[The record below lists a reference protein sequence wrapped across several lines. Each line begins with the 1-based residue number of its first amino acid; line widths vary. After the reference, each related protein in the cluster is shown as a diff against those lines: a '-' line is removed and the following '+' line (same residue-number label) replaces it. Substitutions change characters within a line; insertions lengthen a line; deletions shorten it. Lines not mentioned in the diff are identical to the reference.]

1 MKKLSLILV
10 SFIFSFADI
19 ATSTQKSN
27 QKSKSEKEQLQQ
39 QKQLQH
45 QKSKTLSHGKEKSIN
60 KNVTKSFSFIK
71 SFNRTASKSATGTW
85 TIQLNPIPY
94 ILLELQNLGWDRQAF
109 FLTNK
114 DLGFDFVTG
123 SGEDEIIDLNAK
135 EFYIQKAQIRGK
147 INRDKL
153 QKIQKLI
160 NILYVT
166 GQLVDKTTTYLK
178 HFPSLN
184 FLDFRKKIDF
194 ALKRAYQD
202 LEKNG
207 VKKAYVY
214 SCNFGGNLDT
224 ISCNTNKGIFT
235 LKLTDSVPNLLI
247 NGYLY
252 YSSSN
257 IGFTKP
263 TLTLSFA
270 TNLNQALSLLEQNAQ
285 TASIAK
291 MIREYTQKLESEGK
305 TKIANEIKSRFVEKA
320 LTININNQTNAIVN
334 AINSG
339 SPIAVLNI
347 FK

>member
-1 MKKLSLILV
+1 MKKISLILIPFV
-10 SFIFSFADI
+10 FSFADI
-19 ATSTQKSN
+19 TTSTQKSN
-27 QKSKSEKEQLQQ
+27 QKSQSQREQLQQ
-39 QKQLQH
+39 QEQLQH
-45 QKSKTLSHGKEKSIN
+45 QQSKTLTIGKEKSIN
-60 KNVTKSFSFIK
+60 KNVTNSLSFIK
-71 SFNRTASKSATGTW
+71 SFNRTASKTATGTW

-94 ILLELQNLGWDRQAF
+94 ILMELQRFGWNRQAF

-114 DLGFDFVTG
+114 DLGFDFISG
-123 SGEDEIIDLNAK
+123 SGDDEVIDLNAK
-135 EFYIQKAQIRGK
+135 DFYTQKAQVRGR
-147 INRDKL
+147 ISRDKL

-160 NILYVT
+160 NVLYVT

-178 HFPSLN
+178 HFPTLN
-184 FLDFRKKIDF
+184 FLDFRKKIDL
-194 ALKRAYQD
+194 ALKRAYLD
-202 LEKNG
+202 LQKNG
-207 VKKAYVY
+207 VKRAYIY

-224 ISCNTNKGIFT
+224 ISCNADKGVFT

-270 TNLNQALSLLEQNAQ
+270 TNLNEALSLLEQNTK
-285 TASIAK
+285 TASITRL
-291 MIREYTQKLESEGK
+291 IREYCQKLQSEGK
-305 TKIANEIKSRFVEKA
+305 TKIANQIKSKFIEKA
-320 LTININNQTNAIVN
+320 LTTNITTQTNAIVN

>member
-1 MKKLSLILV
+1 MKKLSLI
-10 SFIFSFADI
+10 FIPFFVFADI
-19 ATSTQKSN
+19 TTSTQKSN
-27 QKSKSEKEQLQQ
+27 QKSQSQKEQLQTQ
-39 QKQLQH
+39 EQLQL
-45 QKSKTLSHGKEKSIN
+45 QQNKTLTLGKEKSIN
-60 KNVTKSFSFIK
+60 KNVTQSLSFIK

-94 ILLELQNLGWDRQAF
+94 ILVELQRFGWNEKAF

-114 DLGFDFVTG
+114 DLGFSFVSG
-123 SGEDEIIDLNAK
+123 SGDDEIIDLNAK
-135 EFYIQKAQIRGK
+135 DFYTQKAQVRGK
-147 INRDKL
+147 IDRDKL
-153 QKIQKLI
+153 QTIQKLI
-160 NILYVT
+160 NILYIT

-184 FLDFRKKIDF
+184 FLDFRKKIDL

-202 LEKNG
+202 LKRNG

-224 ISCNTNKGIFT
+224 ISCQTNRGVFT

-270 TNLNQALSLLEQNAQ
+270 TNLNQALSLLEQNAE
-285 TASIAK
+285 TASVAR
-291 MIREYTQKLESEGK
+291 MVREYCQKLESESK

-320 LTININNQTNAIVN
+320 LTTNVTTNTNAIVN

>member
-1 MKKLSLILV
+1 MKKLSLILIP
-10 SFIFSFADI
+10 FLLFGDI
-19 ATSTQKSN
+19 TISTQKSN
-27 QKSKSEKEQLQQ
+27 QKSQSEREQLQQ

-45 QKSKTLSHGKEKSIN
+45 QQSKTLTLGREKSIN
-60 KNVTKSFSFIK
+60 KNITQSLSFIK
-71 SFNRTASKSATGTW
+71 SFNRTVSKSATGTW
-85 TIQLNPIPY
+85 IIQLNPIPY
-94 ILLELQNLGWDRQAF
+94 ILMELQHLGWDRQAF

-114 DLGFDFVTG
+114 DLGFNFVTG
-123 SGEDEIIDLNAK
+123 EGDDEIIDLNAK
-135 EFYIQKAQIRGK
+135 DFYTQKAQLRGK
-147 INRDKL
+147 IGRDKL

-184 FLDFRKKIDF
+184 FLDFRKKIDL
-194 ALKRAYQD
+194 ALKRAYLD
-202 LEKNG
+202 LQKNG
-207 VKKAYVY
+207 VKRVYLY

-224 ISCNTNKGIFT
+224 ISCNTDKGIFT

-252 YSSSN
+252 YSATN

-270 TNLNQALSLLEQNAQ
+270 TNLNQALSLLEQNAE
-285 TASIAK
+285 TASIAR
-291 MIREYTQKLESEGK
+291 MVREYCQKLESEGK
-305 TKIANEIKSRFVEKA
+305 TKIANEIKSKFIEKA
-320 LTININNQTNAIVN
+320 LTTNITTQTNAIVN

>member
-1 MKKLSLILV
+1 MKKLSLILIP
-10 SFIFSFADI
+10 FFLFADI
-19 ATSTQKSN
+19 TTSTQKSN

-39 QKQLQH
+39 QEQLQH
-45 QKSKTLSHGKEKSIN
+45 QQSKTLTLGKEKSIN
-60 KNVTKSFSFIK
+60 KNVTQSLSFIK
-71 SFNRTASKSATGTW
+71 SFNRTVSKSATGTW

-94 ILLELQNLGWDRQAF
+94 ILMELQNLGWDRQAF

-114 DLGFDFVTG
+114 DLGFDFV
-123 SGEDEIIDLNAK
+123 SGEGDDEIIDLNAK
-135 EFYIQKAQIRGK
+135 DFYTQKAQLRGK
-147 INRDKL
+147 IGRDKL

-160 NILYVT
+160 NVLYIT
-166 GQLVDKTTTYLK
+166 GQLVDRTTTYLK

-194 ALKRAYQD
+194 ALKKAYLD
-202 LEKNG
+202 LQKNG

-214 SCNFGGNLDT
+214 SCNFGGNLDI
-224 ISCNTNKGIFT
+224 ISCQTDKGIFT

-252 YSSSN
+252 YSATN

-270 TNLNQALSLLEQNAQ
+270 TNLNEALSLLEQNAE
-285 TASIAK
+285 TASIAR
-291 MIREYTQKLESEGK
+291 MIKKYCQKLESEGK
-305 TKIANEIKSRFVEKA
+305 TKIANEIKSKFIEKA
-320 LTININNQTNAIVN
+320 ITTNITTQTNAIVN

-347 FK
+347 FR

>member
-1 MKKLSLILV
+1 MKKLSLILIP
-10 SFIFSFADI
+10 FLLFADI
-19 ATSTQKSN
+19 QTSTQKSN

-39 QKQLQH
+39 QEQLQH
-45 QKSKTLSHGKEKSIN
+45 QQSKTLTQGKEKSIN
-60 KNVTKSFSFIK
+60 KNVTQSLSFIK

-114 DLGFDFVTG
+114 DLGFNFIE
-123 SGEDEIIDLNAK
+123 GEDDDEVIDLNAK
-135 EFYIQKAQIRGK
+135 EFYTQKAQIRGK
-147 INRDKL
+147 IERDKL

-160 NILYVT
+160 NILYIT
-166 GQLVDKTTTYLK
+166 GQLVDRTTTYLK

-285 TASIAK
+285 TASIAR

-320 LTININNQTNAIVN
+320 LTTNITTQTNAIVN

>member
-1 MKKLSLILV
+1 MKKLSLILIP
-10 SFIFSFADI
+10 FLLFGDI
-19 ATSTQKSN
+19 TTSTQKSN
-27 QKSKSEKEQLQQ
+27 QKSQSEREQLQQ

-45 QKSKTLSHGKEKSIN
+45 QQSKTLTLGKEKSIN
-60 KNVTKSFSFIK
+60 KNVTQSLSFIK

-94 ILLELQNLGWDRQAF
+94 ILMELQKFGWDRQAF

-114 DLGFDFVTG
+114 DLGLDFIIG
-123 SGEDEIIDLNAK
+123 EGEDEVIDLNAK
-135 EFYIQKAQIRGK
+135 EFYVQKAQIRGRISK
-147 INRDKL
+147 DKL

-184 FLDFRKKIDF
+184 FLYFRRKIDL

-202 LEKNG
+202 LERNG

-214 SCNFGGNLDT
+214 NCNFGGNLDT
-224 ISCNTNKGIFT
+224 ISCNTNKGVFT

-252 YSSSN
+252 YSATN

-270 TNLNQALSLLEQNAQ
+270 TNLSEALSLLEQNAE
-285 TASIAK
+285 TASIAR
-291 MIREYTQKLESEGK
+291 MIREYCQKLESEGK
-305 TKIANEIKSRFVEKA
+305 TKIANEIKSKFVEKA
-320 LTININNQTNAIVN
+320 LTTNITIQTNAIVN

>member
-1 MKKLSLILV
+1 MKKTIILLT
-10 SFIFSFADI
+10 FPFFLLADI
-19 ATSTQKSN
+19 QTSTQKSN
-27 QKSKSEKEQLQQ
+27 QKSKTEKEQLQQ

-45 QKSKTLSHGKEKSIN
+45 QQSKTLTLGKKKSIN
-60 KNVTKSFSFIK
+60 KNVTKSISFIK
-71 SFNRTASKSATGTW
+71 NYNRTASKNASGTW

-94 ILLELQNLGWDRQAF
+94 ILLELQNLGWDKQAF

-114 DLGFDFVTG
+114 DLGFNFIIG
-123 SGEDEIIDLNAK
+123 EGEDEIIDLNSK
-135 EFYIQKAQIRGK
+135 EFYAQKAQIRGRISK
-147 INRDKL
+147 NKL
-153 QKIQKLI
+153 LKIQKLI

-178 HFPSLN
+178 HFPSLS
-184 FLDFRKKIDF
+184 FLDFKKKIDF
-194 ALKRAYQD
+194 ALSKAYKD
-202 LEKNG
+202 LQKNG
-207 VKKAYVY
+207 IEIANIY
-214 SCNFGGNLDT
+214 SCNFGGNLET
-224 ISCNTNKGIFT
+224 ISCQTDKGIFT

-270 TNLNQALSLLEQNAQ
+270 TNLNQALSFLEQNVE

-291 MIREYTQKLESEGK
+291 LIREYCQKLESEGK
-305 TKIANEIKSRFVEKA
+305 TKIANEIKSKFVEKT
-320 LTININNQTNAIVN
+320 LTTNITTNTNAVIN

-339 SPIAVLNI
+339 SPVAVLNI

>member
-1 MKKLSLILV
+1 MKKISLILIP
-10 SFIFSFADI
+10 FLLFADI
-19 ATSTQKSN
+19 TTSTQKSN
-27 QKSKSEKEQLQQ
+27 QKLKSEKEQLQHQ
-39 QKQLQH
+39 EQLQY
-45 QKSKTLSHGKEKSIN
+45 QKSKTLTQGKEKSIN
-60 KNVTKSFSFIK
+60 KNVTQSLSFIK
-71 SFNRTASKSATGTW
+71 SFNRTASRSATGTW

-94 ILLELQNLGWDRQAF
+94 ILIELQRLGWDRQAF

-114 DLGFDFVTG
+114 DLGFDFV
-123 SGEDEIIDLNAK
+123 SGEGDNEIIDLNAK
-135 EFYIQKAQIRGK
+135 EFYTQKAQIRGK
-147 INRDKL
+147 ISRDKL

-160 NILYVT
+160 NILYIT
-166 GQLVDKTTTYLK
+166 GQLVDRTTTYLK

-184 FLDFRKKIDF
+184 FLDFRKKIDL
-194 ALKRAYQD
+194 ALKKAYLD
-202 LEKNG
+202 LKKNG
-207 VKKAYVY
+207 VEKAYVY

-270 TNLNQALSLLEQNAQ
+270 TNLNQALSLLEQNAE
-285 TASIAK
+285 TASIAR
-291 MIREYTQKLESEGK
+291 MIRKYTQKLESEGK
-305 TKIANEIKSRFVEKA
+305 TKIANEIKSKFVEKA
-320 LTININNQTNAIVN
+320 LTTNITTQTNAIVN

-339 SPIAVLNI
+339 SPISVLNI

>member
-1 MKKLSLILV
+1 MKKLSLILIP
-10 SFIFSFADI
+10 FLLFGDI
-19 ATSTQKSN
+19 TTSTQKSN
-27 QKSKSEKEQLQQ
+27 QKSQSEKKQLQTQEQLQLQ
-39 QKQLQH
+39 QN
-45 QKSKTLSHGKEKSIN
+45 KTLTLGKEKSIN
-60 KNVTKSFSFIK
+60 KNVTQSLSFIK

-94 ILLELQNLGWDRQAF
+94 ILLKLQNLGWDRQAF

-114 DLGFDFVTG
+114 DLGFDFVSR
-123 SGEDEIIDLNAK
+123 SGDDEIIDLNAK
-135 EFYIQKAQIRGK
+135 DFYTQKAQVRGK
-147 INRDKL
+147 IGRDKL
-153 QKIQKLI
+153 QTIQKLI

-194 ALKRAYQD
+194 ALKRAY
-202 LEKNG
+202 LNL
-207 VKKAYVY
+207 KKYGIKRVILY

-224 ISCNTNKGIFT
+224 ISCQTDKGIFT
-235 LKLTDSVPNLLI
+235 LKLTNSVPNLEI

-252 YSSSN
+252 YSATN
-257 IGFTKP
+257 VGFTKP

-270 TNLNQALSLLEQNAQ
+270 TNLNQALSILEQNAK
-285 TASIAK
+285 TASIAR
-291 MIREYTQKLESEGK
+291 MVREYCQKLESEGK
-305 TKIANEIKSRFVEKA
+305 TRIANEIKSKFVEKA
-320 LTININNQTNAIVN
+320 LTTNITTNTNAIVN

>member
-1 MKKLSLILV
+1 M
-10 SFIFSFADI
+10 
-19 ATSTQKSN
+19 
-27 QKSKSEKEQLQQ
+27 
-39 QKQLQH
+39 
-45 QKSKTLSHGKEKSIN
+45 
-60 KNVTKSFSFIK
+60 
-71 SFNRTASKSATGTW
+71 
-85 TIQLNPIPY
+85 
-94 ILLELQNLGWDRQAF
+94 
-109 FLTNK
+109 
-114 DLGFDFVTG
+114 
-123 SGEDEIIDLNAK
+123 
-135 EFYIQKAQIRGK
+135 
-147 INRDKL
+147 
-153 QKIQKLI
+153 
-160 NILYVT
+160 
-166 GQLVDKTTTYLK
+166 
-178 HFPSLN
+178 
-184 FLDFRKKIDF
+184 
-194 ALKRAYQD
+194 
-202 LEKNG
+202 
-207 VKKAYVY
+207 
-214 SCNFGGNLDT
+214 
-224 ISCNTNKGIFT
+224 
-235 LKLTDSVPNLLI
+235 PNLLI

>member
-1 MKKLSLILV
+1 MK
-10 SFIFSFADI
+10 
-19 ATSTQKSN
+19 
-27 QKSKSEKEQLQQ
+27 
-39 QKQLQH
+39 LQH
-45 QKSKTLSHGKEKSIN
+45 
-60 KNVTKSFSFIK
+60 
-71 SFNRTASKSATGTW
+71 
-85 TIQLNPIPY
+85 
-94 ILLELQNLGWDRQAF
+94 LGWDRQAF

-114 DLGFDFVTG
+114 DLGFNFVTG
-123 SGEDEIIDLNAK
+123 EGDDEIIDLNTK
-135 EFYIQKAQIRGK
+135 DFYTQKAQLRGK
-147 INRDKL
+147 IGRDKL

-194 ALKRAYQD
+194 ALKKAYLD
-202 LEKNG
+202 LQKNG
-207 VKKAYVY
+207 VKRVYLY

-224 ISCNTNKGIFT
+224 ISCQTDKGIFT

-270 TNLNQALSLLEQNAQ
+270 TNLNQALSLLEQNTE
-285 TASIAK
+285 TASITK
-291 MIREYTQKLESEGK
+291 LIREYCQKLESEGK

-320 LTININNQTNAIVN
+320 LTTNVITNTNAIIN

>member
-1 MKKLSLILV
+1 MKKLSLALIPFLL
-10 SFIFSFADI
+10 FADI
-19 ATSTQKSN
+19 TTNTQKSK
-27 QKSKSEKEQLQQ
+27 QKTETNREQLQQ
-39 QKQLQH
+39 QQQLQH
-45 QKSKTLSHGKEKSIN
+45 QKSKTLTQGKEKSIN
-60 KNVTKSFSFIK
+60 KNITNSLSFIK
-71 SFNRTASKSATGTW
+71 SFNRTASRTATGTW

-94 ILLELQNLGWDRQAF
+94 ILMELQKYGWDRQAF
-109 FLTNK
+109 LLTNK
-114 DLGFDFVTG
+114 DLGFNFVEG
-123 SGEDEIIDLNAK
+123 EGEDEIIDLNAK
-135 EFYIQKAQIRGK
+135 EFYTQKAQLRGK
-147 INRDKL
+147 IGRDKL
-153 QKIQKLI
+153 QKIQRII

-178 HFPSLN
+178 HFPNLD
-184 FLDFRKKIDF
+184 FLDFRKKIDI
-194 ALKRAYQD
+194 ALRKSYLD
-202 LEKNG
+202 LKKNG

-224 ISCNTNKGIFT
+224 ISCNTDKGIFT

-252 YSSSN
+252 YSSTN

-263 TLTLSFA
+263 TLTLTFA
-270 TNLNQALSLLEQNAQ
+270 TNLNTALSFLEQNAE

-305 TKIANEIKSRFVEKA
+305 TKIANEIKTRFVEKA
-320 LTININNQTNAIVN
+320 LTTNVTTNVNTVVN

>member
-1 MKKLSLILV
+1 MKRLSLILV

-19 ATSTQKSN
+19 TTSAQKSN
-27 QKSKSEKEQLQQ
+27 QKTQSKKEQLQQ
-39 QKQLQH
+39 QEQLQH
-45 QKSKTLSHGKEKSIN
+45 QQSKTLTQGKEKSIN
-60 KNVTKSFSFIK
+60 KNVTQSLSFIK
-71 SFNRTASKSATGTW
+71 SFNRTASKTATGSW

-94 ILLELQNLGWDRQAF
+94 ILMELQRLGWDRQAF
-109 FLTNK
+109 FLTNR
-114 DLGFDFVTG
+114 DLDFDFVTG
-123 SGEDEIIDLNAK
+123 SGEGEIIDLNAK
-135 EFYIQKAQIRGK
+135 EFYMQKAQVRGK
-147 INRDKL
+147 ISRDKL
-153 QKIQKLI
+153 QTIQNLI
-160 NILYVT
+160 NILYIT

-194 ALKRAYQD
+194 ALKRAYLD
-202 LEKNG
+202 LQKNG
-207 VKKAYVY
+207 IKKAYVY

-270 TNLNQALSLLEQNAQ
+270 TNLNQALSLLEQNAE
-285 TASIAK
+285 TASIAR

-320 LTININNQTNAIVN
+320 LTTNITTQTNAIVN

>member
-1 MKKLSLILV
+1 MKKLSLILIP
-10 SFIFSFADI
+10 FILLADI
-19 ATSTQKSN
+19 TTSTQKSN
-27 QKSKSEKEQLQQ
+27 QKSNSTREQLQEQ
-39 QKQLQH
+39 QQLQM
-45 QKSKTLSHGKEKSIN
+45 QQSKTLNLGKEKSIN
-60 KNVTKSFSFIK
+60 KNVTNSLSFIK
-71 SFNRTASKSATGTW
+71 SFNRTASKSATATW

-94 ILLELQNLGWDRQAF
+94 ILLELQKLGWDKQAF

-114 DLGFDFVTG
+114 DLGFNFVTG
-123 SGEDEIIDLNAK
+123 KGDNEIIDLNAK
-135 EFYIQKAQIRGK
+135 DFYTQKAQLRGR
-147 INRDKL
+147 ISRDKL

-160 NILYVT
+160 NILYIT
-166 GQLVDKTTTYLK
+166 GQLVDRTTTYLK
-178 HFPSLN
+178 HFPNLN

-194 ALKRAYQD
+194 ALKRAYLF

-214 SCNFGGNLDT
+214 NCNFGGNLDT
-224 ISCNTNKGIFT
+224 ISCNTDKGIFT
-235 LKLTDSVPNLLI
+235 LKLTNSVPNLLV

-252 YSSSN
+252 YSATN

-270 TNLNQALSLLEQNAQ
+270 TNLNKALSLLEQNAE

-305 TKIANEIKSRFVEKA
+305 TKIANEIKSKFVEKA
-320 LTININNQTNAIVN
+320 LTTNITTQTNAIVN

>member
-1 MKKLSLILV
+1 MKKLSLILIP
-10 SFIFSFADI
+10 FLLFGDI
-19 ATSTQKSN
+19 TTSTQKSN
-27 QKSKSEKEQLQQ
+27 QKSKSQKEQLQQ
-39 QKQLQH
+39 QQQLQH
-45 QKSKTLSHGKEKSIN
+45 QQSKTLTLGKEKSIN
-60 KNVTKSFSFIK
+60 KNVTNSLSFIK
-71 SFNRTASKSATGTW
+71 SFNRTASKIASGTW

-94 ILLELQNLGWDRQAF
+94 ILLELQRLGWSKKAF
-109 FLTNK
+109 FLTNE
-114 DLGFDFVTG
+114 DLGFNFVSG
-123 SGEDEIIDLNAK
+123 EGEDEIIDLNAK
-135 EFYIQKAQIRGK
+135 DFYTQKAQLRGK
-147 INRDKL
+147 IGRDKL

-184 FLDFRKKIDF
+184 FLDFRKKIDL
-194 ALKRAYQD
+194 ALKRAYLD
-202 LEKNG
+202 LQKNG
-207 VKKAYVY
+207 VKRVYLY

-224 ISCNTNKGIFT
+224 ISCNTDKGIFT

-252 YSSSN
+252 YSATN

-270 TNLNQALSLLEQNAQ
+270 TNLNQALSLLEQNAE
-285 TASIAK
+285 TASIAR
-291 MIREYTQKLESEGK
+291 MVREYCQKLESEGK
-305 TKIANEIKSRFVEKA
+305 TKIANEIKSKFIEKA
-320 LTININNQTNAIVN
+320 LTTNITTQTNAIVN

>member
-1 MKKLSLILV
+1 MKRLSLILV

-19 ATSTQKSN
+19 TTSAQKSN
-27 QKSKSEKEQLQQ
+27 QKTQSKKEQLQQ
-39 QKQLQH
+39 QEQLQH
-45 QKSKTLSHGKEKSIN
+45 QQSKTLTQGKEKSIN
-60 KNVTKSFSFIK
+60 KNVTQSLSFIK
-71 SFNRTASKSATGTW
+71 SFNRTASKTATGSW

-94 ILLELQNLGWDRQAF
+94 ILMELQRLGWDRQAF
-109 FLTNK
+109 FLTNR
-114 DLGFDFVTG
+114 DLDFDFVTG
-123 SGEDEIIDLNAK
+123 SGEGEIIDLNAK
-135 EFYIQKAQIRGK
+135 EFYMQKAQVRGK
-147 INRDKL
+147 ISRDKL
-153 QKIQKLI
+153 QTIQNLI
-160 NILYVT
+160 NILYIT

-194 ALKRAYQD
+194 ALKRAYLD
-202 LEKNG
+202 LQKNG
-207 VKKAYVY
+207 IKKAYVY

-270 TNLNQALSLLEQNAQ
+270 TNLNQALSLLEQNAE
-285 TASIAK
+285 TASIAR

-320 LTININNQTNAIVN
+320 LTTNITTQTNAVVN